1 MFRHCHVI
9 VKNAWRMK
17 IITPQVHMLTAST
30 LRQSFPVSLSL
41 QKSGA
46 LSLSL
51 SLSPLSPSYVRFN
64 AAIHREFVQHHD
76 HHGDK
81 AEGSWRKLLG
91 RNWFITDPLWRSL
104 IDLLY
109 PGDAR
114 CIPVKSRLSVSHVLL
129 HHFSWISPWILPC
142 GPHSAYGC
150 GYSSRPIHEVLWCMA
165 G

>member
-51 SLSPLSPSYVRFN
+51 SPSLLCRHHMFGLMQPFIVNLFSTMITMEIRPKDPEESCW
-64 AAIHREFVQHHD
+64 AAT
-76 HHGDK
+76 
-81 AEGSWRKLLG
+81 GSSQTL
-91 RNWFITDPLWRSL
+91 FE
-104 IDLLY
+104 DLL
-109 PGDAR
+109 
-114 CIPVKSRLSVSHVLL
+114 
-129 HHFSWISPWILPC
+129 
-142 GPHSAYGC
+142 
-150 GYSSRPIHEVLWCMA
+150 
-165 G
+165 